1 MRKYITVFFIALG
14 FILASSAAN
23 AFDYQDWIPLLP
35 ESIGGLDKQ
44 GEPEGM
50 NMEKS
55 GQSMSTLKQEY
66 SDGSGNDARLT
77 IVTGTNAPGVRE
89 FKTLQKFNM
98 ETGERKVK
106 TLEISGYKAV
116 LDFNKKGGR
125 SNLMIAP
132 QEKILVV
139 IETRSFD
146 TEDALISM
154 GNDVPLA
161 ELADSV
167 E

>member
-1 MRKYITVFFIALG
+1 MRKYITIFMIALG
-14 FILASSAAN
+14 FILTSSAAN
-23 AFDYQDWIPLLP
+23 AFDYKEWIPLLP

-50 NMEKS
+50 NMEQS

-66 SDGSGNDARLT
+66 SDGNGNDARLT

-106 TLEISGYKAV
+106 TLEISGHKAV

-125 SNLMIAP
+125 SSLMIAARD
-132 QEKILVV
+132 KTLVV
-139 IETRSFD
+139 IETRSFN

-154 GNDVPLA
+154 GNDVPLS
-161 ELADSV
+161 EIADSV

>member
-1 MRKYITVFFIALG
+1 MRKYITVFLIAVS

-98 ETGERKVK
+98 ETDKRKVK
-106 TLEISGYKAV
+106 TLDISGHKAV

-125 SNLMIAP
+125 SSLMIAARD
-132 QEKILVV
+132 KTLVV
-139 IETRSFD
+139 IESRSFD

-154 GNDVPLA
+154 GKDVPLSKI
-161 ELADSV
+161 ADSV

>member
-1 MRKYITVFFIALG
+1 MRKYITVFLIAVG
-14 FILASSAAN
+14 FILATSAAN
-23 AFDYQDWIPLLP
+23 AFDYKKWLPLLP

-50 NMEKS
+50 NMETS

-77 IVTGTNAPGVRE
+77 FVTGTNAPGVRE
-89 FKTLQKFNM
+89 FKTLQQFNM

-106 TLEISGYKAV
+106 TLEISGHKAV
-116 LDFNKKGGR
+116 LDLNKKGGR
-125 SNLMIAP
+125 SSLMIAARD
-132 QEKILVV
+132 KTLVV
-139 IETRSFD
+139 IETSAFD

-154 GNDVPLA
+154 GNDVPLSKI
-161 ELADSV
+161 ADSV